1 MNFIQT
7 AKNVEEV
14 KLLLDN
20 LARSLTQK
28 FSPNAEIRRSAI
40 RQDLAVIPNQEHFT
54 PNESDLRD
62 SDGVIL
68 YTILKHPPNTTI
80 PSGRRYIYWSDT
92 MESYAFL
99 YCPATTRRDWK
110 MRSSLSASNP
120 DISSPHHYSR
130 FTSRRLKSSHSR
142 FYFYFISYYSS
153 HDKSRSMESLWL
165 AGSLKSFHVKMNKKN
180 WSQADETVWDWDCAW
195 LWWSHLQY

>member
-1 MNFIQT
+1 MNFVQT

-14 KLLLDN
+14 KLLIDN

-80 PSGRRYIYWSDT
+80 LSGQRYIY
-92 MESYAFL
+92 
-99 YCPATTRRDWK
+99 
-110 MRSSLSASNP
+110 
-120 DISSPHHYSR
+120 
-130 FTSRRLKSSHSR
+130 
-142 FYFYFISYYSS
+142 
-153 HDKSRSMESLWL
+153 
-165 AGSLKSFHVKMNKKN
+165 
-180 WSQADETVWDWDCAW
+180 
-195 LWWSHLQY
+195 